1 MKIIEL
7 LYKEGR
13 VFFYTVEEENTFIFG
28 TSYVKEPKMTMEE
41 TNCYSWEKNEEII
54 FQKTTYEIEAR
65 MKADKSLVTFYTF
78 KNIKEEDRADF
89 FHKLVGIATK

>member
-13 VFFYTVEEENTFIFG
+13 VFFYAVEEENTFVFG

-41 TNCYSWEKNEEII
+41 TNCYSCEENKEII
-54 FQKTTYEIEAR
+54 FQKAIYEIEAR

-78 KNIKEEDRADF
+78 RNIKEEDRADF
-89 FHKLVGIATK
+89 FHKLVEIATK

>member
-13 VFFYTVEEENTFIFG
+13 VFFYAVEEESTFVFG
-28 TSYVKEPKMTMEE
+28 TSCVREPEMTMEE
-41 TNCYSWEKNEEII
+41 TNCYSWEEHKEIT
-54 FQKTTYEIEAR
+54 FQKLTYEVEAR

>member
-13 VFFYTVEEENTFIFG
+13 VFFYAVEEENTFIFG
-28 TSYVKEPKMTMEE
+28 TSYVREPKMTMEE
-41 TNCYSWEKNEEII
+41 TNCYSWEKHEEII

>member
-7 LYKEGR
+7 LYKEDR
-13 VFFYTVEEENTFIFG
+13 VFFYAIEEENTFVFG
-28 TSYVKEPKMTMEE
+28 TSYVREPKMTMEE
-41 TNCYSWEKNEEII
+41 TDCYSWEENKEII
-54 FQKTTYEIEAR
+54 FQKATYEIEAR
-65 MKADKSLVTFYTF
+65 MKADNSLVTFYTF

>member
-7 LYKEGR
+7 LYKEDR
-13 VFFYTVEEENTFIFG
+13 VFFYAVEEENTFIFG
-28 TSYVKEPKMTMEE
+28 TSYVREPKMTMEE
-41 TNCYSWEKNEEII
+41 TNCYPWEKNEEII

-89 FHKLVGIATK
+89 FHKLVKIAAE

>member
-13 VFFYTVEEENTFIFG
+13 VFFYTVEEENTFVFG

-41 TNCYSWEKNEEII
+41 TNCYSCGKNKEII
-54 FQKTTYEIEAR
+54 FQKAIYEIEAR

-78 KNIKEEDRADF
+78 RNIKEEDRADF
-89 FHKLVGIATK
+89 FHKLVEIATK

>member
-54 FQKTTYEIEAR
+54 FQKTIYEIEAR

-78 KNIKEEDRADF
+78 KNIKDEDRADF